1 MIFNPNVPFSGTV
14 AEVLSPKQCKDVIDW
29 ALAHGQ
35 EQRSHIGGGQNPRIR
50 SGRTVFFINPKIW
63 EIIWPHVEMVNKET
77 GWNLVVE
84 GLETFQMV
92 IYDKTDHY
100 LWHPDSTLVPEHACG
115 KEDRWR
121 KLSFSLLLN
130 DTSEFEGG
138 EFIIEER
145 NVSQQSKNLN
155 DFYSEREV
163 PLKQGEM
170 VVFPSN
176 SLHRVQ
182 PVTSGTRYVLV
193 GWIYGPP
200 AV

>member
-1 MIFNPNVPFSGTV
+1 
-14 AEVLSPKQCKDVIDW
+14 
-29 ALAHGQ
+29 
-35 EQRSHIGGGQNPRIR
+35 
-50 SGRTVFFINPKIW
+50 
-63 EIIWPHVEMVNKET
+63 MVNKSS
-77 GWNLVVE
+77 GWNYVVE

-100 LWHPDSTLVPEHACG
+100 LWHPDSTLVPKELCG
-115 KEDRWR
+115 KDNQYR
-121 KLSFSLLLN
+121 KLSFSILLN
-130 DTSEFEGG
+130 DPSEYEGG
-138 EFIIEER
+138 AFMIEER
-145 NVSQQSKNLN
+145 NLHRQSENVG
-155 DFYSEREV
+155 DFYLEREV

-176 SLHRVQ
+176 ALHRVQ